1 MNHRAKRISRR
12 ATGTKKSGAKKIYP
26 RVMEMTRGTAF
37 GGGGEENLS
46 GRGEKRKISSSFLR
60 SRISFARLIPDSGF
74 NIVQPV

>member
-46 GRGEKRKISSSFLR
+46 GRGEKRKISFPSPAW
-60 SRISFARLIPDSGF
+60 ISFARLIPYSGF
-74 NIVQPV
+74 

>member
-26 RVMEMTRGTAF
+26 RVMEMTRGTAL
-37 GGGGEENLS
+37 GGENLS

-74 NIVQPV
+74 